1 MRPQLRSALLLVTL
15 AGAAC
20 RDASTGT
27 SSEPG
32 DRMLLAS
39 LRGVDAKSGFS
50 PWSDPVNLG
59 AAVNSD
65 GLDQDPTL
73 SPDGLSLYFTSDRA
87 GGYGI
92 WISHRDCPE

>member
-1 MRPQLRSALLLVTL
+1 VRPSSRSALFIVALVV
-15 AGAAC
+15 AAC
-20 RDASTGT
+20 RADSTGT

-39 LRGVDAKSGFS
+39 LHGADAGSGFS

-73 SPDGLSLYFTSDRA
+73 SPDELSLYFTSDRP

-92 WISHRDCPE
+92 